1 MCYSVRLQDNT
12 SLPMNI
18 TRNDCGLASP
28 PYFPTYRF
36 LIEVDRIEF
45 KWVFIEPSN
54 HNPSLVYTI
63 VHTASDVAEY
73 LAITSDSHTAAAP
86 GLCLVPFRF
95 GVVFGFISN
104 TPSDRAIAAK
114 LHKCIIGRSF
124 VSRVSPQVIFPIS
137 AANGVD
143 IAFNSYYIVRNPIDD
158 HVPIHVS

>member
-12 SLPMNI
+12 SLSMNI

-45 KWVFIEPSN
+45 KRVLIEPGN

-73 LAITSDSHTAAAP
+73 LAITSDCYTATTP
-86 GLCLVPFRF
+86 GLCLVPFCF
-95 GVVFGFISN
+95 CVVFWLISN
-104 TPSDRAIAAK
+104 TPSDRVIAAK
-114 LHKCIIGRSF
+114 LHKCIIGGSF
-124 VSRVSPQVIFPIS
+124 VSRVSPQVVFPIS
-137 AANGVD
+137 AANSVD
-143 IAFNSYYIVRNPIDD
+143 VAFNSYYIVRNAIDD

>member
-1 MCYSVRLQDNT
+1 MDWDVVINGIPHYVVRIEGYVHT
-12 SLPMNI
+12 I
-18 TRNDCGLASP
+18 GGRYGENDLWAYPRDKAPTYDTLVEFGCA
-28 PYFPTYRF
+28 YFPTYRF

-73 LAITSDSHTAAAP
+73 LAITSDSHTATAP

-104 TPSDRAIAAK
+104 TPSDRAIFIDK
-114 LHKCIIGRSF
+114 LVLSW
-124 VSRVSPQVIFPIS
+124 SLTE
-137 AANGVD
+137 
-143 IAFNSYYIVRNPIDD
+143 
-158 HVPIHVS
+158 